1 MRLDPRLSLAFNLY
15 DECPLAA
22 DIGTDHALLPIALLR
37 SGRCDRMILTDISPD
52 ALANARAHL
61 SAAGLTDRAELRL
74 GDGLQTIRES
84 CGMISLLGLGG
95 RTIAEIL
102 TSCPENLRGAA
113 LLLSAHTD
121 QPLVRRA
128 VADIGYHLVSETP
141 VLDTGRYYIM
151 MKARPGSENMT
162 PREIRL
168 GKKLFESSSP
178 DLSPYLAH
186 RIRVLEAKRA
196 GLRRA
201 SAREEAQIRELEED
215 LEYLRTVLL

>member
-22 DIGTDHALLPIALLR
+22 DIGTDHALLPIALLC

-102 TSCPENLRGAA
+102 TACPENLHGAN

-121 QPLVRRA
+121 QPLVRQA
-128 VADIGYHLVSETP
+128 VMDIGYHLVSETP
-141 VLDTGRYYIM
+141 VFDTGRYYVM
-151 MKARPGSENMT
+151 MKALPGLEQLN
-162 PREIRL
+162 PRQLRL

-178 DLSPYLAH
+178 DLAPYLAH
-186 RIRVLEAKRA
+186 RIQVLEAKLS
-196 GLRRA
+196 GLEKALTRKETQI
-201 SAREEAQIRELEED
+201 EEVEED
-215 LEYLRTVLL
+215 LAYLRTK